1 MNYPKE
7 THILLLLLL
16 ALSLACGPLQAF
28 RPEAVSTPSDPA
40 QTPIPP
46 TEPSED
52 NPSAGQTAPT
62 TPAQASTRSDPN
74 DSAAVESTASTAVE
88 SPAEQARPGAPGLG
102 DPYYAELGN
111 GGYDALHYTLD
122 LSVDV
127 AANVISG
134 TAMIEAQATQTL
146 SAFNLDFAD
155 LAISRVLINDEPAAY
170 SRQVRELTL
179 VPVEPLPEGETFTVT
194 VAYSGTPEPVRS
206 AAVFLQLG
214 WNHTEEGIYVASE
227 PDGAASWYPVN
238 DHPLDKATY
247 TFRVTVPEPYVVAAN
262 GLLQETIDNGETTTY
277 LWAAS
282 DPTASY
288 LVTVN
293 IAEYVIQT
301 ETGPNGLPIRNF
313 FPPDLAAK
321 AAIDF
326 GPTSDMITF
335 YSERFGPYP
344 FEAYGVAIVDFPA
357 ALETQTLSIFGSHHV
372 SGAGRSEAVVAH
384 ELAHQWFGDSVSP
397 ATWQDIWLNEGFA
410 TYAEWLWLEHTHG
423 SEVFAN
429 TIRRQYASFRQG
441 EAPPPGLPP
450 ADDLF
455 NGSVYFRGGLTLHAL
470 RLRAGDE
477 AFFDIMRTYHG
488 RYRHSNAS
496 TADFVAV
503 AEEIS
508 DQDLAEFFDGWLY
521 QPDIPDLPEG
531 E

>member
-1 MNYPKE
+1 MIGTTQVRKASLW
-7 THILLLLLL
+7 TL
-16 ALSLACGPLQAF
+16 AMVVILACRPIQMF
-28 RPEAVSTPSDPA
+28 RSEAGGTLPEPVH
-40 QTPIPP
+40 TPIVPA
-46 TEPSED
+46 EPSED
-52 NPSAGQTAPT
+52 NLSAGQSTPTASAET
-62 TPAQASTRSDPN
+62 STRPDPN
-74 DSAAVESTASTAVE
+74 GSTAAESKVSTT
-88 SPAEQARPGAPGLG
+88 AELAQPGAPGLG
-102 DPYYAELGN
+102 DPYYAGLGN

-127 AANVISG
+127 AANVVSG
-134 TAMIEAQATQTL
+134 TATIEARATQTL

-155 LAISRVLINDEPAAY
+155 LAISRVMIDDEPAAY
-170 SRQVRELTL
+170 SRRARELTL
-179 VPVEPLPEGETFTVT
+179 VPAEPLPEGETFTVT
-194 VAYSGTPEPVRS
+194 VAYSGTPEPLRS
-206 AAVFLQLG
+206 AAIFFQLG
-214 WNHTEEGIYVASE
+214 WIHTEEGIYVASE
-227 PDGAASWYPVN
+227 SDGAASWYPVN

-262 GLLQETIDNGETTTY
+262 GLLQETVDNGETTTY

-313 FPPDLAAK
+313 FPPDLADK

-326 GPTSDMITF
+326 GPTSDMIAF

-357 ALETQTLSIFGSHHV
+357 ALETQTLSIFGSHYV
-372 SGAGRSEAVVAH
+372 SGAGQSEAVVAH

-423 SEVFAN
+423 SEALASI
-429 TIRRQYASFRQG
+429 IRRQYASFRQG

-450 ADDLF
+450 PDDLF

-470 RLRAGDE
+470 RLRVGDE
-477 AFFDIMRTYHG
+477 VFFDIMRTYQD
-488 RYRHSNAS
+488 RYRHGNAS

-508 DQDLAEFFDGWLY
+508 GQDLAEFFDGWLY
-521 QPDIPDLPEG
+521 QADIPDLPEG

>member
-1 MNYPKE
+1 M
-7 THILLLLLL
+7 
-16 ALSLACGPLQAF
+16 
-28 RPEAVSTPSDPA
+28 
-40 QTPIPP
+40 
-46 TEPSED
+46 
-52 NPSAGQTAPT
+52 
-62 TPAQASTRSDPN
+62 
-74 DSAAVESTASTAVE
+74 
-88 SPAEQARPGAPGLG
+88 
-102 DPYYAELGN
+102 
-111 GGYDALHYTLD
+111 
-122 LSVDV
+122 
-127 AANVISG
+127 
-134 TAMIEAQATQTL
+134 
-146 SAFNLDFAD
+146 
-155 LAISRVLINDEPAAY
+155 
-170 SRQVRELTL
+170 
-179 VPVEPLPEGETFTVT
+179 
-194 VAYSGTPEPVRS
+194 
-206 AAVFLQLG
+206 
-214 WNHTEEGIYVASE
+214 
-227 PDGAASWYPVN
+227 
-238 DHPLDKATY
+238 
-247 TFRVTVPEPYVVAAN
+247 
-262 GLLQETIDNGETTTY
+262 
-277 LWAAS
+277 AS

-313 FPPDLAAK
+313 FPPELAAK

-326 GPTSDMITF
+326 GPTSDMIAF
-335 YSERFGPYP
+335 YSELFGPYP

>member
-1 MNYPKE
+1 MIGTTQVRK
-7 THILLLLLL
+7 TSLW
-16 ALSLACGPLQAF
+16 ALVLVVVLACRPLQAF
-28 RPEAVSTPSDPA
+28 RSEAVTTPPAPA
-40 QTPIPP
+40 QIPIASA
-46 TEPSED
+46 EPGEA
-52 NPSAGQTAPT
+52 NPSAGQT
-62 TPAQASTRSDPN
+62 TPAAPPEASTRPDPN
-74 DSAAVESTASTAVE
+74 DSVAEN
-88 SPAEQARPGAPGLG
+88 PAEQARPGAPGLG
-102 DPYYAELGN
+102 DPYYAGLGN

-122 LSVDV
+122 LNVDV
-127 AANVISG
+127 VTNVISG
-134 TAMIEAQATQTL
+134 TAMIEARATQTL
-146 SAFNLDFAD
+146 PAFNLDFAD
-155 LAISRVLINDEPAAY
+155 LAISRVLINDEAAAY
-170 SRQVRELTL
+170 SRQARELTL

-194 VAYSGTPEPVRS
+194 IAYRGAPEPIRS
-206 AAVFLQLG
+206 AAIFFQLG
-214 WNHTEEGIYVASE
+214 WNHTAEGIYVASE

-262 GLLQETIDNGETTTY
+262 GLLQETVDNGETTTY
-277 LWAAS
+277 LWVAS

-313 FPPDLAAK
+313 FPPELAAK

-326 GPTSDMITF
+326 GPTSDMIAF
-335 YSERFGPYP
+335 YSELFGPYP

-397 ATWQDIWLNEGFA
+397 AGWQDIWLNEGFA